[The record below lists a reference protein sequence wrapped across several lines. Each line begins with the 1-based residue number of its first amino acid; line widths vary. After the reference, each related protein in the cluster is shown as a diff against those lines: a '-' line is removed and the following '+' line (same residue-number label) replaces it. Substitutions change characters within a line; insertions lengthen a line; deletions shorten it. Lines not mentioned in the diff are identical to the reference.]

1 MMKIIFLLAALLG
14 SVSMAC
20 AGGSHKGGH
29 QMKGEKDHWTAPKDA
44 IQQLNPVPLNSNSIS
59 DGFKLFTELCAR
71 CHGDQA
77 LGDGPDGATLSTK
90 PTNLKAMAGG
100 HPDGD
105 FAWKIKT
112 GRGEM
117 PAWKDELEEQEV
129 WNLVNYIQS
138 LSGDSPVKSSIHK
151 HEHD

>member
-1 MMKIIFLLAALLG
+1 MKIIFLLAALLG
-14 SVSMAC
+14 SVSMAL

-29 QMKGEKDHWTAPKDA
+29 QMKGGEDHWTAPKDA
-44 IQQLNPVPLNSNSIS
+44 IQQLNPVPLNSNSVS
-59 DGFKLFTELCAR
+59 NGSKLFTELCAR

-77 LGDGPDGATLSTK
+77 LGDGPDGAELSTK

-105 FAWKIKT
+105 FAWKIKI
-112 GRGEM
+112 GRGDM
-117 PAWKDELEEQEV
+117 PAWEDDLEEKEV
-129 WNLVNYIQS
+129 WHLVNYIQS
-138 LSGDSPVKSSIHK
+138 LSGETPVKSSTNK